1 MKKKALILIGF
12 QRDYFDKNGI
22 LYNVV
27 EESLQTFNVLENT
40 VKVVQHLND
49 LQDYLVISTPIV
61 FSKDYFEL
69 KDPVGILATIKDV
82 GAFKSG
88 ETGCETIEE
97 LNSFG
102 DSILT
107 IPGKQGLNAFV
118 NTELEDILKKNK
130 IEEVVLAGCV
140 CSICIDSTGRSAAE
154 KGFNVTMLSDCI
166 SSRTTFEHEF
176 YMENVFPLYA
186 EVKSARVFLE
196 ELKLVSLE

>member
-1 MKKKALILIGF
+1 MKKKALVLIGF

-22 LYNVV
+22 LHNVV

-40 VKVVQHLND
+40 VNVVEYLKGSE
-49 LQDYLVISTPIV
+49 DYLIISTPIV

-69 KDPVGILATIKDV
+69 KDPIGILSTIKDV

-88 ETGCETIEE
+88 EPGCETIDSIA
-97 LNSFG
+97 SFG

-118 NTELEDILKKNK
+118 NTELEDILRKNN
-130 IEEVVLAGCV
+130 IEDVVLAGCV

-186 EVKSARVFLE
+186 EVKTTSTFLE
-196 ELKLVSLE
+196 ALKLVSVD